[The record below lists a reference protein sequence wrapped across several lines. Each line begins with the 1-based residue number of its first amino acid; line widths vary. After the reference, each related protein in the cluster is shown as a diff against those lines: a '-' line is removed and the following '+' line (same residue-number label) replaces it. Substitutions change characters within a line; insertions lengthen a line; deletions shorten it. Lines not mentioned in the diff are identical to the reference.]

1 MRIVIAS
8 GKGGAGKTTVT
19 ACLAAQWKGDL
30 MLADA
35 DVEAP
40 NLHLLLHPSL
50 AEPET
55 VCLEVPELRADKC
68 TGCGACRPICAY
80 GAIAMLGAKPMYFQ
94 DMCHGCGGCFVVCP
108 EQALGVA
115 DAHSQVAPL
124 VATGGHCLTGVRS
137 SCE

>member
-19 ACLAAQWKGDL
+19 ACLASQWKGDL

-55 VCLEVPELRADKC
+55 VCLEVPQLLTDKC
-68 TGCGACRPICAY
+68 TGCGACLDRARHSRHEARRQQLKGDHDQDPGRAD
-80 GAIAMLGAKPMYFQ
+80 GARQL
-94 DMCHGCGGCFVVCP
+94 
-108 EQALGVA
+108 
-115 DAHSQVAPL
+115 
-124 VATGGHCLTGVRS
+124 
-137 SCE
+137 